1 MPPVWKPQSH
11 EVIKHWFD
19 TIMDEAE
26 EKLNDW
32 ERNFLDSIEKKINF
46 QYALTEAQE
55 KVLERIY
62 AEKTS

>member
-1 MPPVWKPQSH
+1 MPPVWKPQSY

-32 ERNFLDSIEKKINF
+32 ERNFLDSIGKRIDNH
-46 QYALTEAQE
+46 YNLTEAQE